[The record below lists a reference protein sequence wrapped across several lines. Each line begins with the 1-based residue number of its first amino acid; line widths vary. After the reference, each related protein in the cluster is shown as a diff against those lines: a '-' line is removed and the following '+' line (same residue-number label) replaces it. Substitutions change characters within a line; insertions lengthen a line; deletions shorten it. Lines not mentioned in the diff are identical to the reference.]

1 MTPFYCKKRRET
13 MDEACADCDDC
24 PGTGE
29 NLQLNSFRK
38 PAMKIEDVFETIGGI
53 L

>member
-1 MTPFYCKKRRET
+1 MTFYCKKRREQ

-29 NLQLNSFRK
+29 DRTLNSFRK
-38 PAMKIEDVFETIGGI
+38 PVMALEDVIDLF

>member
-1 MTPFYCKKRRET
+1 MHAPFFCKKRKEV
-13 MDEACADCDDC
+13 MAEACADCDDC

-29 NLQLNSFRK
+29 DKKLNSFRK
-38 PAMKIEDVFETIGGI
+38 ALRLEDVIDLF